1 MMANKRVLVI
11 EDETNL
17 ARFIELELK
26 FQDFDVDKAING
38 EEGLEKALENEYDLI
53 LLDWMLPGMQGIDIL
68 RELRKTSVTPVIMM
82 TAKEGVENEIEGLD
96 TGADAYITKPFEI
109 DQLLAHV
116 RAVLRRTEKED
127 EAADGII
134 HYQDITIYTNRYEVF
149 VGEEKV
155 ELTKKEYDLLLL
167 FIRNKGVALDRRR
180 ILSEVWGYEYY
191 GETNVVDVYVRYLRS
206 KLNRDYIKTVRGVGY
221 YIE

>member
-26 FQDFDVDKAING
+26 FQDFDVDKAVNG
-38 EEGLEKALENEYDLI
+38 EEGLEKSLENEYDLI

>member
-1 MMANKRVLVI
+1 MANKRVLVI

-38 EEGLEKALENEYDLI
+38 EEGLEKSLENEYDLI

>member
-26 FQDFDVDKAING
+26 FQDFDVEKAING

>member
-11 EDETNL
+11 ADETNL

-68 RELRKTSVTPVIMM
+68 RELRKTSTTPVIMM
-82 TAKEGVENEIEGLD
+82 TAKEGVEHEIEGLD

>member
-1 MMANKRVLVI
+1 MANKRVLVI

-26 FQDFDVDKAING
+26 FQDFDVEKAING
-38 EEGLEKALENEYDLI
+38 EEGLEKSLENEYDLI

-68 RELRKTSVTPVIMM
+68 RELRKTSATPVIMM
-82 TAKEGVENEIEGLD
+82 TAKEGIENEIEGLD

-127 EAADGII
+127 EAADGTI

>member
-38 EEGLEKALENEYDLI
+38 EEGLEKSLENEYDLI